1 MPERFRR
8 QVRRAPARPSF
19 KQMPE
24 TVQQYVQRLQTY
36 LGDRDPL
43 RVQAATV
50 ARIEKLLKGVPISK
64 VRKRPAPGKWSIAE
78 ILAHLADNELV
89 RSYRIKSILGLPG
102 TAIAAYDQDRWES
115 QDYARRDPKMS
126 LRVLRVLREADLA
139 LLKSLRPEQWK
150 QSGIHAERGVE
161 SVESLVR
168 IGAGHDLNHIMQIEA
183 ILKAK
188 ARKPLSR

>member
-1 MPERFRR
+1 MRERFRI
-8 QVRRAPARPSF
+8 QVRLAPARPSF

-24 TVQQYVQRLQTY
+24 TVPQYVQRLQTY

-43 RVQAATV
+43 RVQAATI
-50 ARIEKLLKGVPISK
+50 ARIEKLLKGVPSSK
-64 VRKRPAPGKWSIAE
+64 MRKRPAPGKWSIAE

-102 TAIAAYDQDRWES
+102 TPIAAYDQDRRAES
-115 QDYARRDPKMS
+115 QDYSRRDPKIS
-126 LRVLRVLREADLA
+126 LRVLRVLRESDLA

-150 QSGIHAERGVE
+150 QSGIHAERGKE

-183 ILKAK
+183 ILKA
-188 ARKPLSR
+188 RKP